1 MKPPSV
7 TTDRKIGFV
16 LILVASLLATGWTS
30 GLESAPSDILIAQL
44 HIFMSRVG
52 DRVQVVEYYLVSN
65 AGDQTYEGTQDSETG
80 KRITLTFS
88 LPDGAEALR
97 FDGPGLGERFVE
109 VEGGFADTEPIPP
122 GTATVEVLFSYE
134 LPYREGLPVEHT
146 FDVPVASVVL
156 VLSEEEMALKG
167 AGVTPAGTVDTQMG
181 PAFSYTAGPLAA
193 GEPLVF
199 ALATGSQA
207 VPAAPSSLNL
217 VRSPTR
223 EAAVGLV
230 ALAGALAAAYLL
242 WRSPVPGPL
251 PARVRPLVEEIAALD
266 ADFEAGQV
274 SEQAYRE
281 KRKSLNSQVH
291 RLLE

>member
-1 MKPPSV
+1 
-7 TTDRKIGFV
+7 
-16 LILVASLLATGWTS
+16 
-30 GLESAPSDILIAQL
+30 LESAPSDILIAQL
-44 HIFMSRVG
+44 HIFMSKVG
-52 DRVQVVEYYLVSN
+52 DRVQVVEYYLISN

-80 KRITLTFS
+80 KLITLTFS

-199 ALATGSQA
+199 ALATGSQP

-274 SEQAYRE
+274 SEKAYRE

>member
-7 TTDRKIGFV
+7 ATDRKIGFV
-16 LILVASLLATGWTS
+16 LILVASLLATGWTP

-52 DRVQVVEYYLVSN
+52 DRVQVAEYYLVSN

-146 FDVPVASVVL
+146 FDVPVTSVVL
-156 VLSEEEMALKG
+156 VLSEEEMVLKG
-167 AGVTPAGTVDTQMG
+167 AGVMPAGTVDTQMG

-193 GEPLVF
+193 GEPLIF

-207 VPAAPSSLNL
+207 VPAAPSSLNP
-217 VRSPTR
+217 VRSPAR

-242 WRSPVPGPL
+242 WRSPAPGPL
-251 PARVRPLVEEIAALD
+251 PARVRPLIEEIAALD

-274 SEQAYRE
+274 SEKAYRE